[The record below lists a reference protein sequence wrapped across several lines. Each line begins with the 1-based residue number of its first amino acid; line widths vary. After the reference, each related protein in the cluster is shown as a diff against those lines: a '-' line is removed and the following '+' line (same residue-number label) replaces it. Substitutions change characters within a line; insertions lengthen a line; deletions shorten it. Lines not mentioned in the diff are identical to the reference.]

1 MAKHIPT
8 AHFPDISHYTD
19 PSDVDFHAVAAGGVP
34 LVITKATEGNA
45 YVDPTYAAFAQ
56 RIRSV
61 PLILGAYCF
70 LDVAPES
77 PQISHFISVAHLRKG
92 DLQPVIDAEAAG
104 LGKMETFAAMADL
117 EGRGYAPLL
126 YCSLSFYNDVLG
138 SPTRWWLWLAAYRAT
153 LPALPAGVRLFA
165 WQHSSEGH
173 CPGVARPCDMSYLYV
188 PVADLAAKF
197 CI

>member
-1 MAKHIPT
+1 MPDRIPT
-8 AHFPDISHYTD
+8 AHFPDLSHYE
-19 PSDVDFHAVAAGGVP
+19 PDVDFHAVAAGGVP
-34 LVITKATEGNA
+34 LVITKASEGNA

-70 LDVAPES
+70 LDVAPEG

-104 LGKMETFAAMADL
+104 LGKTETFAAMADL
-117 EGRGYAPLL
+117 EGRGYRPIL
-126 YCSLSFYNDVLG
+126 YASLSFFSDVLG
-138 SPTRWWLWLAAYRAT
+138 SPTKWWLWLAAYRPI
-153 LPALPAGVRLFA
+153 LPTLPAGVNLWA
-165 WQHSSEGH
+165 WQHNDAGI

-197 CI
+197 CIL